1 MLRLLHFYV
10 KERHVM
16 KIIKTYHRSHLFV
29 SAIRIL
35 DYQKSAQPSI
45 EEVCSL
51 LDFSLE
57 QGHFICN
64 KLVEMGIVEI
74 VEGAYGMRLFIKDH
88 TLLEEIPMS
97 DQESKL
103 DEALKQFKATR
114 KGYAKK
120 VASIQADQK
129 EKRKNLFAGLEKKLK
144 SDLKNK

>member
-1 MLRLLHFYV
+1 MLRLNHFDV
-10 KERHVM
+10 KKRHAM
-16 KIIKTYHRSHLFV
+16 KTIKTYHHSHLFV

-35 DYQKSAQPSI
+35 DHQKSAPPSI

-51 LDFSLE
+51 LEFSLE

-88 TLLEEIPMS
+88 LLLEEIPIS

-114 KGYAKK
+114 KGYEKK

-129 EKRKNLFAGLEKKLK
+129 EKRKNLFADLEKKLK
-144 SDLKNK
+144 SDLKKK

>member
-1 MLRLLHFYV
+1 LHFYV
-10 KERHVM
+10 KKRHAM
-16 KIIKTYHRSHLFV
+16 KTIKTYHDSHLFV
-29 SAIRIL
+29 SAIRVL
-35 DYQKSAQPSI
+35 DHQKSAPPAI

-51 LDFSLE
+51 LGFSLE

-88 TLLEEIPMS
+88 TLIEKIPTS

-103 DEALKQFKATR
+103 DEALKRFKSTR
-114 KGYAKK
+114 KGHAEK

-129 EKRKNLFAGLEKKLK
+129 EKRKNLFADLEKKLK
-144 SDLKNK
+144 SGLKDK

>member
-35 DYQKSAQPSI
+35 DHQKSAQPSI

-64 KLVEMGIVEI
+64 NLLEMGIVEI

-103 DEALKQFKATR
+103 DEALKQFKSTR

-120 VASIQADQK
+120 VASIRADQK
-129 EKRKNLFAGLEKKLK
+129 EKRKNLFADLEKKLK
-144 SDLKNK
+144 SGLKDK

>member
-10 KERHVM
+10 KKRHAM
-16 KIIKTYHRSHLFV
+16 KTIKTYHHSHLFV

-35 DYQKSAQPSI
+35 DYQKSTPPAI
-45 EEVCSL
+45 EDVCNL
-51 LDFSLE
+51 LSFSLE

-64 KLVEMGIVEI
+64 KLMEMGIVEI

-88 TLLEEIPMS
+88 TLLEEIPRS

-103 DEALKQFKATR
+103 DEALKQFKSSR

-129 EKRKNLFAGLEKKLK
+129 EKRKNLFADLEKKLK
-144 SDLKNK
+144 YGLKDK

>member
-1 MLRLLHFYV
+1 
-10 KERHVM
+10 M
-16 KIIKTYHRSHLFV
+16 KTIKTYHHSHLFV

-35 DYQKSAQPSI
+35 DHQKSAPPSI

-64 KLVEMGIVEI
+64 KLVDMEIVEI
-74 VEGAYGMRLFIKDH
+74 VEGAYGMRLFIRNH
-88 TLLEEIPMS
+88 TLLEDIPIS

-129 EKRKNLFAGLEKKLK
+129 EKRKNLFADLEKKLK
-144 SDLKNK
+144 ADLKDK

>member
-1 MLRLLHFYV
+1 
-10 KERHVM
+10 M

-35 DYQKSAQPSI
+35 DHQKSAQPSI

-144 SDLKNK
+144 SGLKDK

>member
-1 MLRLLHFYV
+1 
-10 KERHVM
+10 M
-16 KIIKTYHRSHLFV
+16 KTIKTYHHSHLFV

-35 DYQKSAQPSI
+35 DHQKSAPPSI

-64 KLVEMGIVEI
+64 KLVDMEIVEI
-74 VEGAYGMRLFIKDH
+74 VEGAYGMRLFIRNH
-88 TLLEEIPMS
+88 TLLEDIPIS
-97 DQESKL
+97 DHESKL

-129 EKRKNLFAGLEKKLK
+129 EKRKNLFADLEKKLK
-144 SDLKNK
+144 SDLKKK

>member
-35 DYQKSAQPSI
+35 DHQKSAQPSI

-57 QGHFICN
+57 QGNFI
-64 KLVEMGIVEI
+64 
-74 VEGAYGMRLFIKDH
+74 
-88 TLLEEIPMS
+88 
-97 DQESKL
+97 
-103 DEALKQFKATR
+103 
-114 KGYAKK
+114 
-120 VASIQADQK
+120 
-129 EKRKNLFAGLEKKLK
+129 
-144 SDLKNK
+144 

>member
-10 KERHVM
+10 KKRHAM
-16 KIIKTYHRSHLFV
+16 KTIKTYHHSHLFV

-35 DYQKSAQPSI
+35 DHQKSAPPSI

-64 KLVEMGIVEI
+64 KLVDMEIVEI
-74 VEGAYGMRLFIKDH
+74 VEGAYGMRLFIRNH
-88 TLLEEIPMS
+88 TLLEDIPIS

-129 EKRKNLFAGLEKKLK
+129 EKRKNLFADLEKKLK
-144 SDLKNK
+144 ADLKDK